1 MKKKSLNA
9 KKRILN
15 RSTFN
20 LNQKFIKKIY
30 KKFDK
35 NINGIDRSL
44 VAVSGGPDSLSL
56 AFLAKCYSDINSAK
70 FSYVVIDHKLRKESS
85 FEAKKVVQLL
95 KKIGIRCKILV
106 WKGKKPKSNI
116 QKIARNNR
124 YDLLLKESNR
134 LKIKTILL
142 GHQMNDLHENFFIRM
157 IRGSGLKGLVSLGK
171 NSELSNIKLI
181 RPLIDIDKRNL
192 EKIALKVFKTF
203 VNDPSN
209 LNDHFT
215 RVRIRKILKEFQK
228 EGLENQKINLTIKN
242 LKSANDALD
251 FYTKKN
257 ILKNTIYDKKKNF
270 YFIKKEFF
278 GNPEDILIR
287 SIGIILQKISGRYYA
302 PRGKKIKRLM
312 TLMSSQKK
320 ALKTTLSGC
329 VLKKVNETV
338 IIYKE

>member
-1 MKKKSLNA
+1 M
-9 KKRILN
+9 
-15 RSTFN
+15 
-20 LNQKFIKKIY
+20 
-30 KKFDK
+30 
-35 NINGIDRSL
+35 
-44 VAVSGGPDSLSL
+44 SL
-56 AFLAKCYSDINSAK
+56 AFLAKCYSDINSAR
-70 FSYVVIDHKLRKESS
+70 FSYVVIDHKLRKASS

-215 RVRIRKILKEFQK
+215 RVRIRKILKDFQK
-228 EGLENQKINLTIKN
+228 EGLDNKKIELTINN
-242 LKSANDALD
+242 LKSANEALNL
-251 FYTKKN
+251 YTKN
-257 ILKNTIYDKKKNF
+257 ILQNSIYIKNKHSYLIKKNF
-270 YFIKKEFF
+270 LRIQRMY
-278 GNPEDILIR
+278 
-287 SIGIILQKISGRYYA
+287 
-302 PRGKKIKRLM
+302 
-312 TLMSSQKK
+312 
-320 ALKTTLSGC
+320 C
-329 VLKKVNETV
+329 
-338 IIYKE
+338 